1 MKERYK
7 ILIVDDNKDYVEV
20 LEMIFQTLGYESMA
34 VVDGQNALKV
44 LEIDRFDLVISD
56 YLMDKMSGI
65 ELLEKIKD
73 KFSDLKFL
81 MISGNDNKEVQ
92 KEALTKG
99 ADGYFVKGSDPQLFI
114 NKIDDF
120 KKSKS

>member
-56 YLMDKMSGI
+56 YLMEKMSGI
-65 ELLEKIKD
+65 ELLEQIKE

-92 KEALTKG
+92 K
-99 ADGYFVKGSDPQLFI
+99 
-114 NKIDDF
+114 
-120 KKSKS
+120 

>member
-1 MKERYK
+1 MREQYR
-7 ILIVDDNKDYVEV
+7 ILIVDDNKDYIEV

-34 VVDGQNALKV
+34 VDDGEKGLEALKNKK
-44 LEIDRFDLVISD
+44 FDLIISD

-81 MISGNDNKEVQ
+81 MISGNDNKGIQ
-92 KEALTKG
+92 NEAIEKG
-99 ADGYFVKGSDPQLFI
+99 ADGYFVKGSDPQLLI
-114 NKIDDF
+114 NKIEDF
-120 KKSKS
+120 KKIKK